1 MQCTIQTITPK
12 LEDTLNFYRRLGY
25 TIKENEGNYSFSDG
39 SVNIE
44 LNTSS
49 FARVGLRFYNSSWT
63 NEIEALE
70 KQYQIYTKDDHR
82 IITAEGNTWIYLI
95 EADTNEHTLPS
106 SDQRAVLG
114 NYGGISIETGEMR
127 KLSQL
132 FTTLGFEFENGSA
145 DAPWCT
151 MKAQNG
157 FSISLMAP
165 NNCPH
170 LFASPSLNYFNNK
183 SNPEIINAIRA
194 KGIEPWEEI
203 TVFNPQNEVDNIS
216 LRDPGGLGF
225 FVFND

>member
-12 LEDTLNFYRRLGY
+12 LEETLNFYRRLGY
-25 TIKENEGNYSFSDG
+25 TVKEKEGNYSFSDG

-49 FARVGLRFYNSSWT
+49 FARVGLRFYKTSWV
-63 NEIEALE
+63 NEIDELE
-70 KQYQIYTKDDHR
+70 KRYQIYTKDNNT

-95 EADTNEHTLPS
+95 ETDRKEDGQESGAS
-106 SDQRAVLG
+106 KSVLG
-114 NYGGISIETGEMR
+114 NYGGISIETGEMK
-127 KLSQL
+127 KLSRL
-132 FTTLGFEFENGSA
+132 LTDLGFEFENGSA
-145 DAPWCT
+145 DSPWCT
-151 MKAQNG
+151 MKYQDG

-183 SNPEIINAIRA
+183 NNPEVIKAIRDQ
-194 KGIEPWEEI
+194 GIKPWEEI